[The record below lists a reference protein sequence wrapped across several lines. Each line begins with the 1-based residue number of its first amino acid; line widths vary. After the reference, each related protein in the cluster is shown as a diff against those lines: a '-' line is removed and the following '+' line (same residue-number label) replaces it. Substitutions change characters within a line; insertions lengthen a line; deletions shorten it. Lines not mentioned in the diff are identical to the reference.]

1 MIFKYLF
8 VIFDNWEKCSFR
20 CVLFLYNHKN
30 CYICTANQV
39 IVPNMAIV
47 SFIYFNKV
55 ADLCELVGFKPQHE
69 QITTIDFSNLP
80 PVKYF
85 VEKFYL
91 NFYSIY
97 FMENL
102 QSNLYYGR
110 DVYYGENNSLVF
122 CAPRQVGGLDADETE
137 RNLGGYLLAFHPDF
151 LNDTDLGM
159 RIKRYGFFSY
169 DIKRALC
176 LDEKSKTT
184 ILTIFNLLHDELE
197 HYDERRKCI
206 VVDYLRL
213 FLDICDNLYRSQFDV
228 GDRLQHNDLLAK
240 LEHLV
245 DDYFRLGYTKT
256 LGKLNVT
263 YCAET
268 LNVTQ
273 SYLTRILQQH
283 LGQTT
288 LQYIDNCILDEAKI
302 MLFSPGRSVKHI
314 AAELGFSS
322 DAYFVRWFEKMT
334 GLSPNSFKRS
344 R

>member
-1 MIFKYLF
+1 MATIRMIDL
-8 VIFDNWEKCSFR
+8 
-20 CVLFLYNHKN
+20 
-30 CYICTANQV
+30 
-39 IVPNMAIV
+39 NMV
-47 SFIYFNKV
+47 S
-55 ADLCELVGFKPQHE
+55 DLCGLVGLKSQHS
-69 QITTIDFSNLP
+69 QITTVDLSQLP
-80 PVKYF
+80 PVRFY
-85 VEKFYL
+85 VERFHVGVYC
-91 NFYSIY
+91 IY
-97 FMENL
+97 FRENM
-102 QSNLYYGR
+102 QGNLYYGSNS
-110 DVYYGENNSLVF
+110 VYDSEDNTLVF
-122 CAPRQVGGLDADETE
+122 YAPRQVGGFDVGEHKRELHG
-137 RNLGGYLLAFHPDF
+137 RLLAFHPDF

-169 DIKRALC
+169 DIKRALR

-283 LGQTT
+283 LGLTT